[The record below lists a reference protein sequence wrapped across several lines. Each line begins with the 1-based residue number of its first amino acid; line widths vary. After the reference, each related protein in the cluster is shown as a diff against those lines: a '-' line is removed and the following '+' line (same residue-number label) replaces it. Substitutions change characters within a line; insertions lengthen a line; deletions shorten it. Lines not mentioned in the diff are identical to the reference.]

1 MKRLLL
7 IALVVLLMSP
17 MVYAADKGFDTDMK
31 TLYKVS
37 QLVTDVD
44 AVNIQKRFDWDAGG
58 LIIYKG
64 VAASGNLSS
73 SGDWK
78 IFKYSYEDADSATS
92 PSLVQASDGAWTGR
106 TSLTYK

>member
-1 MKRLLL
+1 MKRTVL
-7 IALVVLLMSP
+7 IALVILLMSP
-17 MVYAADKGFDTDMK
+17 MVYAADKGFDADMNN
-31 TLYKVS
+31 LYKVS

-44 AVNIQKRFDWDAGG
+44 AVDIQKRFDWDSGG

-64 VAASGNLSS
+64 ISASGNLSS

-78 IFKYSYEDADSATS
+78 IFKYSYEDTDATTS
-92 PSLVQASDGAWTGR
+92 PSLVQPSNGAWTGR